1 MKKVAF
7 HSFYDWSN
15 LHITIANI
23 FKYRFIQRLC
33 FLHTFHQIF
42 WIYSFTC
49 SYNRIYNLK
58 SVFFLWIEGF
68 VHEVGLKIHY
78 FYICWI
84 FCRWLKRLNILVAK
98 WIYKL
103 LFLNVSLLWK
113 SLDYLEFT
121 VCAFALIPSKKLN
134 KINNSLYLGF
144 CDQKKHWNNEWI
156 TIKSPHLNGMSRI
169 QDIFQKSL

>member
-1 MKKVAF
+1 MTEAICISRSQTSSNTVLYKGCV
-7 HSFYDWSN
+7 FYIPFIKYFEYILS
-15 LHITIANI
+15 LAHITGYIRI
-23 FKYRFIQRLC
+23 
-33 FLHTFHQIF
+33 T
-42 WIYSFTC
+42 W
-49 SYNRIYNLK
+49 NRY
-58 SVFFLWIEGF
+58 FFLWIEGF

-156 TIKSPHLNGMSRI
+156 TIKSPHLNGIKAHLS
-169 QDIFQKSL
+169 